1 MAFGNLKFDTLTTSD
16 TKNTSTE
23 KSIDTS
29 YLFNGII
36 KHWQDS
42 NNRTTITDSF
52 NQSTL
57 TDNGTGDY
65 TVTFTSSMS
74 NVYYP
79 PLHFNNPHDNTSG
92 SRMQICGTRLDSER
106 TTSSYEC
113 NHGKIWTGSAG
124 AHTDGYTASSVVGDL
139 A

>member
-1 MAFGNLKFDTLTTSD
+1 MAYGNLKFDTLTTSD
-16 TKNTSTE
+16 TNNTSTE

-42 NNRTTITDSF
+42 NNGTTITDSF

-65 TVTFTSSMS
+65 TNSFTNNMSNAYYVPAQHGNPHTRTSSS
-74 NVYYP
+74 YTQITG
-79 PLHFNNPHDNTSG
+79 TSLRNATDG
-92 SRMQICGTRLDSER
+92 SR
-106 TTSSYEC
+106 TTSSY
-113 NHGKIWTGSAG
+113 N
-124 AHTDGYTASSVVGDL
+124 
-139 A
+139 

>member
-1 MAFGNLKFDTLTTSD
+1 
-16 TKNTSTE
+16 
-23 KSIDTS
+23 
-29 YLFNGII
+29 
-36 KHWQDS
+36 
-42 NNRTTITDSF
+42 
-52 NQSTL
+52 
-57 TDNGTGDY
+57 DNGTGDY
-65 TVTFTSSMS
+65 TVAFTSNMS
-74 NVYYP
+74 NAYYP

-124 AHTDGYTASSVVGDL
+124 GHTDGYTASSVVGDL